1 MKKLLLSLSLA
12 VAAMFAASADTFVK
26 VTDASTLKAGDEIII
41 VAPTKNVAM
50 AAQNSGNYRES
61 TSVTISNN
69 QIEIT
74 DKSVAVVTLEA
85 SGNNWALKTAEGY
98 LNAGTK
104 NKVTSVESIT
114 SLSIAID
121 GNGNATIADLTTTNR
136 KMQYNG
142 SNPRFAFYE
151 SNQTAVSIFRKFV
164 EESDEPIEYTELP
177 ESFNIAFGQTKALAS
192 SFPETIEFASDDETI
207 ATVDENGLVT
217 GVNPGKT
224 SILAMWDADE
234 KYTEGYAEIEI
245 EVIYAATFDFITKYE
260 DYGLEII
267 SGTAP
272 TPEEPVVI
280 KENDVT
286 LEISGQ
292 QGLYK
297 QPEYRIYSGTSLA
310 FTAPSG
316 YNLIKIEANCSLS
329 SLKYEGEALNQ
340 NAWEGSAAFVE
351 LEAVGKTTLTKITVY
366 LEKIGGAGDDP
377 VVDPL
382 DYDIVILDAEGE
394 TLSGVIGSHDFDSV
408 ESFKIFFSQT
418 NAEGIS
424 FYYMLE
430 ANTEEPEVETQAA
443 EPAEGYTLYNHEDG
457 IVIPNNYNGTLSY
470 YAQDDVTEAKTDIKT
485 IAIDPN
491 QNTSGISA
499 VEIDAANG
507 AVEYFNLQ
515 GVRVNAP
522 AAGLYLMR
530 QGDKVMKVV
539 IR

>member
-1 MKKLLLSLSLA
+1 
-12 VAAMFAASADTFVK
+12 
-26 VTDASTLKAGDEIII
+26 
-41 VAPTKNVAM
+41 
-50 AAQNSGNYRES
+50 NYRES

-164 EESDEPIEYTELP
+164 EETDEPIEYTELP

-470 YAQDDVTEAKTDIKT
+470 YAQDDVTEAKT
-485 IAIDPN
+485 
-491 QNTSGISA
+491 
-499 VEIDAANG
+499 
-507 AVEYFNLQ
+507 
-515 GVRVNAP
+515 
-522 AAGLYLMR
+522 
-530 QGDKVMKVV
+530 
-539 IR
+539 

>member
-50 AAQNSGNYRES
+50 AAQNTGNYRES

-121 GNGNATIADLTTTNR
+121 GNGNATIADLTTTAR
-136 KMQYNG
+136 KMQYNA
-142 SNPRFAFYE
+142 SSPRFAFYE
-151 SNQTAVSIFRKFV
+151 SAQTAVSIFRKYV
-164 EESDEPIEYTELP
+164 EESNEPIEYTELP
-177 ESFNIAFGQTKALAS
+177 GSFNIGLGQTKALAS

-217 GVNPGKT
+217 GIKPGKT
-224 SILAMWDADE
+224 SILAMWGADE

-245 EVIYAATFDFITKYE
+245 EVIYSATFDFITKYQ

-272 TPEEPVVI
+272 EPEEPVVI

-316 YNLIKIEANCSLS
+316 YNMIKIEANCSLS
-329 SLKYEGEALNQ
+329 SLKYEGVALNQ

-351 LEAVGKTTLTKITVY
+351 LEAVGKTTLTNITVY
-366 LEKIGGAGDDP
+366 LEKIGGSSADDD
-377 VVDPL
+377 VDPL
-382 DYDIVILDAEGE
+382 DFTFTIMNDKNEAIEGA
-394 TLSGVIGSHDFDSV
+394 IGTKGDDEV
-408 ESFKIFFSQT
+408 KIFFDMT
-418 NAEGIS
+418 NAEGIEI
-424 FYYMLE
+424 FFKLE
-430 ANTEEPEVETQAA
+430 ESAEVETLAN
-443 EPAEGYTLYNHEDG
+443 EPEEGFTAYNNEEG
-457 IVIPNNYNGTLSY
+457 VVIPANYNGALSY
-470 YAQDDVTEAKTDIKT
+470 YAQDETTGAKTEVMTTSVDSSK
-485 IAIDPN
+485 A
-491 QNTSGISA
+491 TSGVEA

-515 GVRVNAP
+515 GVRVDAP
-522 AAGLYLMR
+522 TAGLYIAR
-530 QGDKVMKVV
+530 QGQKVMKVV